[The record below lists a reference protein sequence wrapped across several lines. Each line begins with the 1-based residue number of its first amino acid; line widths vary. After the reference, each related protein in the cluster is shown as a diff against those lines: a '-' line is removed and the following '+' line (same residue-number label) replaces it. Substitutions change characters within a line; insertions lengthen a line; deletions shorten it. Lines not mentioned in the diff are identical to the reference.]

1 MARKISPA
9 RHRQRGAALLLI
21 MLGVIAATATV
32 LLLNLSRDDLRT
44 RQLKHTQAMLAM
56 AREALIDYALL
67 NPDYNPA
74 AAYSLPCPD
83 IDGSGGFADG
93 EAHTTACG
101 AAGVSMIG
109 RLPWRTLGLPALK
122 DASSACLWYV
132 VSGSWKNAGTATA
145 AMINVDSNGQL
156 QLYDI
161 ERAAISKGVAAD
173 DRPVAMV
180 IAPMQALA
188 TQTRPGALPGVECV
202 PGANADN
209 YLDADAGSGISNAIL
224 GGVVD
229 GVDVLA
235 VVAGTRDD
243 HNDRIV
249 SISRSDIE
257 RRLVNRADFRDNM
270 RNLGLAAA
278 ACIAHYGTNNPAGV
292 DDKRLP
298 WPASLA
304 LTDYRLNSNYDDAD
318 IGFYSGRLPDIADD
332 SNLSTGNSIAR
343 VLSDCDTSLVPQWT
357 AIQMVRWQHWKDHFY
372 YAVSEAFSPT
382 ATTPS
387 NCGNCLTINGGGQ
400 YAAVLVFA
408 NSRLTGQVRDAPP
421 TDTDTKRVPGN
432 YLEGL
437 NASNIPGPASARNF
451 ESGASSAVFND
462 LLFCI
467 DDQLVV
473 SEC

>member
-1 MARKISPA
+1 MAGKTNSI

-44 RQLKHTQAMLAM
+44 RQFKQTQSTLAV

-67 NPDYNPA
+67 NPDYNPGEPF
-74 AAYSLPCPD
+74 SLPCPD
-83 IDGSGGFADG
+83 IDAGGGFADG

-122 DASSACLWYV
+122 DVSSACLWYV
-132 VSGSWKNAGTATA
+132 VSGTWKNAGSATA
-145 AMINVDSNGQL
+145 AMINNDSNGQL

-161 ERAAISKGVAAD
+161 ERAAISEGVAAD
-173 DRPVAMV
+173 DRPIAMV

-188 TQTRPGALPGVECV
+188 TQTRPGALSGAECV
-202 PGANADN
+202 PGANARQ
-209 YLDADAGSGISNAIL
+209 YLDADAGSGISNATL
-224 GGVVD
+224 NGAVD

-235 VVAGTRDD
+235 VVTGARAD

-249 SISRSDIE
+249 TVSRSDIE
-257 RRLVNRADFRDNM
+257 RRLINRADFRDNM
-270 RNLGLAAA
+270 RSLGLAAA
-278 ACIAHYGTNNPAGV
+278 ACIANYGASNPGGV
-292 DDKRLP
+292 TDKRLP
-298 WPASLA
+298 WPAPTA
-304 LTDYRLNSNYDDAD
+304 LTDYRLNANYDDAD
-318 IGFYSGRLPDIADD
+318 NGFYSGRLPDITDD
-332 SNLSTGNSIAR
+332 SNSTTGNAIAR
-343 VLSDCDTSLVPQWT
+343 VLSDCDASKVPGWTS
-357 AIQMVRWQHWKDHFY
+357 IQMARWQHWKDHFY

-387 NCGNCLTINGGGQ
+387 NCGNCLTVNVGGQ
-400 YAAVLVFA
+400 YAAALIFA
-408 NSRLTGQVRDAPP
+408 GSRLAGQVRNAPP
-421 TDTDTKRVPGN
+421 TDADTKRMPGN

-437 NASNIPGPASARNF
+437 NASNIPGPATAQNF
-451 ESGASSAVFND
+451 ESGVSSPVFND

>member
-1 MARKISPA
+1 MSQTSSVPR
-9 RHRQRGAALLLI
+9 RQRGAALLLI
-21 MLGVIAATATV
+21 MLGIIAATATV
-32 LLLNLSRDDLRT
+32 LLLNLNRDDLRT
-44 RQLKHTQAMLAM
+44 RQLEQTQSILAT

-67 NPDYNPA
+67 NPDHNPGEP
-74 AAYSLPCPD
+74 YSLPCPD
-83 IDGSGGFADG
+83 IDTSGGFADG

-122 DASSACLWYV
+122 DTSSACLWYV
-132 VSGSWKNAGTATA
+132 VSGTWKNAGSATAT
-145 AMINVDSNGQL
+145 MINADSNGQL

-161 ERAAISKGVAAD
+161 ERAAITEGVAAD

-188 TQTRPGALPGVECV
+188 TQTRPGALAGVDCV
-202 PGANADN
+202 PGANPGN
-209 YLDADAGSGISNAIL
+209 YLDADAGSGISNAAL

-235 VVAGTRDD
+235 IVAGARDD

-249 SISRSDIE
+249 SVSRSDIE
-257 RRLVNRADFRDNM
+257 RRLVRRADFRDNM
-270 RNLGLAAA
+270 RSLGLAAA
-278 ACIAHYGTNNPAGV
+278 ACIANYGASNPGGAS
-292 DDKRLP
+292 DKRLP
-298 WPASLA
+298 WPATFA
-304 LTDYRLNSNYDDAD
+304 LTDYRLDANYDDANN
-318 IGFYSGRLPDIADD
+318 GFYSGRLPDIADD
-332 SNLSTGNSIAR
+332 SNASTGNSIAR
-343 VLSDCDTSLVPQWT
+343 ILSDCDASLVPGWT
-357 AIQMVRWQHWKDHFY
+357 AIQMARWQHWKDHFY
-372 YAVSEAFSPT
+372 YAVGEAFSPS

-387 NCGNCLTINGGGQ
+387 NCGNCLTINGSGQ
-400 YAAVLVFA
+400 YAAALLFA
-408 NSRLTGQVRDAPP
+408 NSRLAGQVRDAPP
-421 TDTDTKRVPGN
+421 TDTDTKRIPGN

-437 NASNIPGPASARNF
+437 NASNIPGPATARNF